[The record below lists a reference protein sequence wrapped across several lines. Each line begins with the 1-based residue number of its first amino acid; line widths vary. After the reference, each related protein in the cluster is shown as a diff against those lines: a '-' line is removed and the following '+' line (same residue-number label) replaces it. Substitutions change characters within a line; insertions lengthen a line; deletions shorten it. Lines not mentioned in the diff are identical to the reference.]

1 MNLEKYIRHF
11 IDEEFGDAEHQIWK
25 FRGAGERAEIMESYG
40 GRENGKLPQCKPDSG
55 RYYVKRDDAITELH
69 FYYLNQKGIVLRIF
83 KEINTVD
90 EWVMEHLYH
99 SLHSIML
106 EDALKMKTTEQQ
118 VMIESMH
125 SISSSL
131 ELDQVL
137 KTIIRHALNVIPT
150 SDAGFLMLY
159 DSYKQK
165 LVPKVQ
171 VGFNERIYQ
180 FETRVGESITGKVFE
195 DGSSR
200 VYNSFDELIVEM
212 RAYNILPENYD
223 SILQSTGTPA
233 MVDGAICVPVS
244 IDERRIGVMNIHQGR
259 MKKRLGQEDVTL
271 LEAFARQAAIAIEN
285 AQYHAET
292 EERLQ
297 QITDLSGQLKEKNN
311 QLQKR
316 QEVHHTL
323 TMLSIQH
330 KGINVVVNGMQNM
343 IDLELIFFNGLEN
356 DFYSPGKNGKACF
369 SVFEIKAL
377 CLERRRDFYTVTDDG
392 DNYYL
397 YPIFNGQIF
406 IGCLII
412 LVDSPMTEIERITIE
427 QGSTVLALEL
437 VNWQTAT
444 KIYHRRVYEQFRKLL
459 TYDDNEQLAE
469 YGKELNM
476 DVKGDWAVA
485 VLEIVNA
492 QNNLQYL
499 EIHIHQLASR
509 ISKKLGD
516 SVKLVYGFY
525 YKIILLLSLSSAEE
539 VYGIKDELNEIGVQE
554 QARESTL
561 VRGGISSVYKGLEYI
576 SKCYD
581 EANKIISYLAGRDSL
596 EVILYEDIGLN
607 RLFLNQPA
615 EDINHFIQETLSPL
629 TVENSRYKELEK
641 TLDAY
646 METNRSPGK
655 TAKFVHIH
663 INTLYQRLHTIE
675 ELLDIDL
682 NDSQDMLKIQLA
694 CHLKNSQPEVE
705 DAHE

>member
-25 FRGAGERAEIMESYG
+25 FRGAGERAEIMVSYG
-40 GRENGKLPQCKPDSG
+40 SRENGKLPQCKPDSG

-69 FYYLNQKGIVLRIF
+69 FYYLNQKGLVLRIF
-83 KEINTVD
+83 KYINAVD

-99 SLHSIML
+99 CLHSIIL
-106 EDALKMKTTEQQ
+106 EHDLKMNTTEQQ

-131 ELDQVL
+131 DLDQVL

-223 SILQSTGTPA
+223 SILQSTGTPG

-244 IDERRIGVMNIHQGR
+244 IDERRIGVMIIHQGR

-330 KGINVVVNGMQNM
+330 KGINVVVN
-343 IDLELIFFNGLEN
+343 
-356 DFYSPGKNGKACF
+356 
-369 SVFEIKAL
+369 
-377 CLERRRDFYTVTDDG
+377 
-392 DNYYL
+392 
-397 YPIFNGQIF
+397 
-406 IGCLII
+406 
-412 LVDSPMTEIERITIE
+412 
-427 QGSTVLALEL
+427 
-437 VNWQTAT
+437 
-444 KIYHRRVYEQFRKLL
+444 
-459 TYDDNEQLAE
+459 
-469 YGKELNM
+469 
-476 DVKGDWAVA
+476 
-485 VLEIVNA
+485 
-492 QNNLQYL
+492 
-499 EIHIHQLASR
+499 
-509 ISKKLGD
+509 
-516 SVKLVYGFY
+516 
-525 YKIILLLSLSSAEE
+525 
-539 VYGIKDELNEIGVQE
+539 
-554 QARESTL
+554 
-561 VRGGISSVYKGLEYI
+561 
-576 SKCYD
+576 
-581 EANKIISYLAGRDSL
+581 
-596 EVILYEDIGLN
+596 
-607 RLFLNQPA
+607 
-615 EDINHFIQETLSPL
+615 
-629 TVENSRYKELEK
+629 
-641 TLDAY
+641 
-646 METNRSPGK
+646 
-655 TAKFVHIH
+655 
-663 INTLYQRLHTIE
+663 
-675 ELLDIDL
+675 
-682 NDSQDMLKIQLA
+682 
-694 CHLKNSQPEVE
+694 
-705 DAHE
+705 

>member
-1 MNLEKYIRHF
+1 MNLEKYIGYF
-11 IDEEFGDAEHQIWK
+11 IGKEFGDAEHQIWK
-25 FRGAGERAEIMESYG
+25 FRGTGERAEILEGETVREDG
-40 GRENGKLPQCKPDSG
+40 GVPACRADSG
-55 RYYVKRDDAITELH
+55 RYCMEKYDASTELH
-69 FYYLNQKGIVLRIF
+69 FCYLDKKGIVLRIF
-83 KEINTVD
+83 KHINAVD

-99 SLHSIML
+99 SLHSIIL
-106 EDALKMKTTEQQ
+106 EDELKMKTTEQQ
-118 VMIESMH
+118 MMIESMH

-159 DSYKQK
+159 DPYRQK
-165 LVPKVQ
+165 LIPKVQ

-195 DGSSR
+195 DGRSR
-200 VYNSFDELIVEM
+200 VYNSYDELIAEM

-223 SILQSTGTPA
+223 SILQSTGTPG

-244 IDERRIGVMNIHQGR
+244 IDEKRIGVMIVHQGR

-271 LEAFARQAAIAIEN
+271 LEAFSRQAAIAIEN

-297 QITDLSGQLKEKNN
+297 QITDLSGQLAEKNN

-323 TMLSIQH
+323 TMLSIQN
-330 KGINVVVNGMQNM
+330 KGINVVVDGMQNM

-356 DFYSPGKNGKACF
+356 DFYSPGKNEKACF
-369 SVFEIKAL
+369 SVFEIKVL
-377 CLERRRDFYTVTDDG
+377 CLERHRDFYTVTDDG
-392 DNYYL
+392 DRYYL
-397 YPIFNGQIF
+397 YPIFNGQVF

-412 LVDSPMTEIERITIE
+412 LVDRPMSEIEQITIE
-427 QGSTVLALEL
+427 QGTTVLALEL

-459 TYDDNEQLAE
+459 AYGDNEQLVE
-469 YGKELNM
+469 YGKELNLN
-476 DVKGDWAVA
+476 VKGYWSVA

-492 QNNLQYL
+492 QNDLQYL

-509 ISKKLGD
+509 LSKKLGD

-525 YKIILLLSLSSAEE
+525 NKIILLLSLSGTEE
-539 VYGIKDELNEIGVQE
+539 VYDIKDELNEIGVQE
-554 QARESTL
+554 QTKESTL
-561 VRGGISSVYKGLEYI
+561 VRGGISGVYKGLEYI
-576 SKCYD
+576 NKCYG
-581 EANKIISYLAGRDSL
+581 EANKIISYLASRDSL

-615 EDINHFIQETLSPL
+615 EDINHFIEETLSPL
-629 TVENSRYKELEK
+629 TVDNSRYKELEK

-655 TAKFVHIH
+655 TAKLVHIH
-663 INTLYQRLHTIE
+663 INTLYQRLRTIE

-694 CHLKNSQPEVE
+694 CHLKNSQPGLE
-705 DAHE
+705 DAHG